1 MTEYIN
7 CSRCHMKFINDDEH
21 IKTDFGYNRLN
32 IRYKQCVRCR
42 TKNTEY
48 RNNNI
53 EHARKMEKIYYENN
67 KEKQKEYSKTYYD
80 NHKEKVI
87 AQQSEKIECSICK
100 SLITRNKMN
109 RHQQTD
115 VCKKKA
121 LLLTNSGNNEKNTQL
136 KEKQKEYCKRYYESN
151 KDKVIAQQSEKIECN
166 ICKSLISRNKINR
179 HQQTDICKKKA
190 SLLIDKVVLCVK

>member
-1 MTEYIN
+1 MTTSASCQY
-7 CSRCHMKFINDDEH
+7 CSTHAKSVDE
-21 IKTDFGYNRLN
+21 ISSMFGYKADGV
-32 IRYKQCVRCR
+32 RYMKCLRCR
-42 TKNTEY
+42 ETC
-48 RNNNI
+48 
-53 EHARKMEKIYYENN
+53 EKWRQHN
-67 KEKQKEYSKTYYD
+67 KEELNEKQKEYSKTYYD

-136 KEKQKEYCKRYYESN
+136 KDKQKEYCKRYYESN